1 MFFSVRRRFFSGRK
15 SSSSSWSWLR
25 EAWNFWE
32 RREAKDSFF
41 GCSDANDGTGKKKA
55 GVTAPWLH
63 EYITSCSLW
72 DCDVKKQHSLNIYGH
87 SAGAAVMTVLLDT
100 GWKLV
105 FRRRANNR
113 TEAFLSL
120 LIGQEKQVSRHA
132 PTKQCQWQ
140 HWQRV
145 KCFHLVP
152 SGLRDSPEMWPDY
165 DKKCKTEQFKIRQL
179 DQHLQVDWKVTFC
192 AASGQK
198 YSNSI

>member
-63 EYITSCSLW
+63 EYITSSSLW
-72 DCDVKKQHSLNIYGH
+72 DWDVKKQHSLNIYGH
-87 SAGAAVMTVLLDT
+87 SAGAAVMTVLLDM

-120 LIGQEKQVSRHA
+120 LIGQEKHFFLSISTCSHQA
-132 PTKQCQWQ
+132 MPMATLAAGQMFPPGTKWITGQY
-140 HWQRV
+140 RNV
-145 KCFHLVP
+145 T
-152 SGLRDSPEMWPDY
+152 GLW
-165 DKKCKTEQFKIRQL
+165 
-179 DQHLQVDWKVTFC
+179 
-192 AASGQK
+192 
-198 YSNSI
+198 

>member
-63 EYITSCSLW
+63 EYITSSSLW
-72 DCDVKKQHSLNIYGH
+72 DWDVKKQHSLNIYGH
-87 SAGAAVMTVLLDT
+87 SAGAAVMTVLLDM

-113 TEAFLSL
+113 TEAFLLL
-120 LIGQEKQVSRHA
+120 LIGQEKHFFFKYLDMLPPNNANGNTGSAWNVS
-132 PTKQCQWQ
+132 TW
-140 HWQRV
+140 
-145 KCFHLVP
+145 
-152 SGLRDSPEMWPDY
+152 Y
-165 DKKCKTEQFKIRQL
+165 
-179 DQHLQVDWKVTFC
+179 QVDYGTV
-192 AASGQK
+192 QK
-198 YSNSI
+198 CDRIMIKM